1 MKQTSKARKCE
12 IVQSEFGNISNITHK
27 SVDSD
32 HYWYDHYIAF
42 LPIGIL
48 YSNLQ
53 VKTNYYKLFWI
64 ILSHKQRSEWSCI
77 WPNTLTNQTAS
88 FGEEEKHQLH
98 FILFLVYSCWQQEQH
113 IRDKLQPK
121 GGSEGNLCYRLSLWL
136 DRNVCVYVG
145 VCVCVYTCVCACVCS
160 RCE

>member
-1 MKQTSKARKCE
+1 MWNSPVRVWQYLKYHTQ
-12 IVQSEFGNISNITHK
+12 ISWLWSLLRWLLHCFPSNRHPVFK
-27 SVDSD
+27 S
-32 HYWYDHYIAF
+32 
-42 LPIGIL
+42 
-48 YSNLQ
+48 Q

-145 VCVCVYTCVCACVCS
+145 MCVCVYTCVCACVCS